1 LPLVNK
7 MKNVILSIVVGAP
20 LSFILG
26 SSLGYNSVNLADAR
40 KADLS
45 ASVKLVEARCKKE
58 FGGYKT
64 FQTLNELDK
73 ETACKTAGYFSLIF

>member
-1 LPLVNK
+1 
-7 MKNVILSIVVGAP
+7 MKLSSSILAVVIGAP

-26 SSLGYNSVNLADAR
+26 SGLGYNSVNLADAR

-45 ASVKLVEARCKKE
+45 ASVKLVDARCKKE
-58 FGGYKT
+58 FGGFKT
-64 FQTLNELDK
+64 FQTLEEFNK